1 MTIHANFGS
10 FFSGKLGNSHT
21 GGDGNR
27 FPQRMKLLLLGSKMF
42 HYPLY
47 VQRCL
52 WPTLVK
58 IRIRQF
64 GLSKIVD

>member
-42 HYPLY
+42 HCHYMCN
-47 VQRCL
+47 V
-52 WPTLVK
+52 V
-58 IRIRQF
+58 F
-64 GLSKIVD
+64 GRRL